1 MSAYLIVVAVLLA
14 VALGFAGGMATYQ
27 KSRRW
32 CTRCGTTLTCRLC
45 QPTPTTRAKNTRW

>member
-14 VALGFAGGMATYQ
+14 VAFGFAGGMATYQ

-32 CTRCGTTLTCRLC
+32 CPRCGTTLTCQLC
-45 QPTPTTRAKNTRW
+45 HPRPQGRNTRWQ

>member
-1 MSAYLIVVAVLLA
+1 VSPYLLVATVLLA
-14 VALGFAGGMATYQ
+14 LTFGFAGGMVTYQ
-27 KSRRW
+27 RSRRW